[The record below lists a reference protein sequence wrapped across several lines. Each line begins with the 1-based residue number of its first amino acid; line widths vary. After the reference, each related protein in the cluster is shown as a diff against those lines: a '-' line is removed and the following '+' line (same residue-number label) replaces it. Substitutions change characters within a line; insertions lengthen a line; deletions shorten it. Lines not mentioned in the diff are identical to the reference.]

1 MSSQPGTGRLRR
13 ACVVLIAAVALA
25 ATIPLTVSAGGQG
38 STIVQGIQHA
48 YGTCGNGTGYL
59 MTGDLQ
65 GCWWIDTAIEGP
77 SRGTALIRGTEHFTG
92 SIGSRYGTFYTTYTF
107 TAQFDDETGA
117 ELHGRCHH
125 PVVGGEGDFAG
136 ISGVLTFKDVVD
148 VIPNYYPYRGTL
160 RLAGGA
166 GTLSI
171 AVAPSTANAAAS
183 ATAKTPC

>member
-1 MSSQPGTGRLRR
+1 M
-13 ACVVLIAAVALA
+13 AAVALA
-25 ATIPLTVSAGGQG
+25 STIPLTVSAGGNG

-65 GCWWIDTAIEGP
+65 GCWWIDTMEVGP
-77 SRGTALIRGTEHFTG
+77 SRGTFLARGTEHFTG
-92 SIGSRYGTFYTTYTF
+92 WIGSLYGTFYTTYTF
-107 TAQFDDETGA
+107 TAQYEGDV

-125 PVVGGEGDFAG
+125 PVVGGDGDFEG

-148 VIPNYYPYRGTL
+148 VNPPYYPYRGTL
-160 RLAGGA
+160 RLGEA

-171 AVAPSTANAAAS
+171 SLAPSAANAATS
-183 ATAKTPC
+183 ESTRTPC